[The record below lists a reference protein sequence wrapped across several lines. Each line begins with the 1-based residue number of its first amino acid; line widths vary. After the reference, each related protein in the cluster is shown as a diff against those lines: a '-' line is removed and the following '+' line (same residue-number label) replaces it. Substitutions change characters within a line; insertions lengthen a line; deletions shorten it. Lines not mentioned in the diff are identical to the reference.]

1 MRKYLIRDWRF
12 NDTNAVMVELS
23 DEEISVLSHFINWA
37 ELTETFSISDIGDI
51 SHVNW
56 HDEYSIVDD

>member
-1 MRKYLIRDWRF
+1 MEKYLIRDWRF

-23 DEEISVLSHFINWA
+23 DEEVSVLSHFINWA
-37 ELTETFSISDIGDI
+37 ELTETFSISNIGDI

-56 HDEYSIVDD
+56 HDEYSIVED